1 MYLACM
7 LVNTID
13 SILVDTA
20 YIPAFKLYIFVNTL
34 HIFDGKL
41 YVNHTYSLVN
51 YIPANKLYV

>member
-1 MYLACM
+1 MYFVCM
-7 LVNTID
+7 LVKTID
-13 SILVDTA
+13 SILVA
-20 YIPAFKLYIFVNTL
+20 VYILAFKLYIFVNKF